1 MKIDD
6 CIHNRLELA
15 SVCGDKDKCQLFTHC
30 NCTMRFVKETL
41 AQISTTKVISK
52 LYMSIT
58 I

>member
-6 CIHNRLELA
+6 GIHNRLELA
-15 SVCGDKDKCQLFTHC
+15 SVCGYKDKCQLFTHC

-52 LYMSIT
+52 
-58 I
+58 